1 VLGIS
6 RKNIGINVV
15 GYFSSEFGM
24 GELGRIVLNAA
35 ERSRLPFS
43 SFTNNRNES
52 RKSHK
57 HEDLNLGGPFSTNI
71 FVMNADQMVD
81 WQELPEYRKL
91 RLRPT
96 IGVWA
101 WELED
106 FPRHYGSVFDSL
118 DEVWTISEFA
128 RVAIQG
134 QTKKPVHVL
143 PMPIIRIESTE
154 ISMTHNLFEPSTFG
168 PYFLT
173 LFDFQSSMDRK
184 NPLATIQAF
193 KKAFKED
200 DKVKLVVKTIN
211 GKLWPA
217 QKKLLFQAAKGFP
230 NILIFDQYLDR
241 AEVLGLISGALAY
254 VSLHRS
260 EGYGLTLSESMELG
274 TPVIATGYSG
284 NMDFMN
290 QSNSMLVDFDLVE
303 VFDTSGAYHLQSRWA
318 QPKVDSA
325 ARQMRRIFDDPR
337 LAAEI
342 ARAAKHSIENDFQLS
357 LTVEFIEERVAVVT
371 STSSLVFFKRCL
383 SLLRRRIAR
392 VTPTRV
398 KNIIRRYM

>member
-1 VLGIS
+1 M
-6 RKNIGINVV
+6 NVMNT
-15 GYFSSEFGM
+15 FIK
-24 GELGRIVLNAA
+24 LI
-35 ERSRLPFS
+35 
-43 SFTNNRNES
+43 
-52 RKSHK
+52 KK
-57 HEDLNLGGPFSTNI
+57 ILNLFG
-71 FVMNADQMVD
+71 
-81 WQELPEYRKL
+81 YKL
-91 RLRPT
+91 NKVSKIKILNDDFLFAIKDYLNNEPILFD
-96 IGVWA
+96 IGA
-101 WELED
+101 NN
-106 FPRHYGSVFDSL
+106 
-118 DEVWTISEFA
+118 
-128 RVAIQG
+128 G
-134 QTKKPVHVL
+134 QTVSK
-143 PMPIIRIESTE
+143 
-154 ISMTHNLFEPSTFG
+154 
-168 PYFLT
+168 
-173 LFDFQSSMDRK
+173 
-184 NPLATIQAF
+184 F
-193 KKAFKED
+193 KKAFTED